1 MTMGTPP
8 PPEIPDSR
16 WRQSL
21 RRRLLTWFRAHGRDL
36 PWRRTR
42 TLYHVWVSEIM
53 LQQTQVVT
61 VVPFFQRFIKRFPD
75 ITSLASAKEDEILRL
90 WEGLGY
96 YRRARNLH
104 RAAQQIVQNYDG
116 QFPEDFSVARSLP
129 GIGRYTA
136 GAILSIAR
144 DHKLPILEANTVRVF
159 SRLLAFRGVPSE
171 KTGQQLLWSF
181 SESLLPRKGVGDIN
195 QALME
200 LGSEICVPRAPNC
213 ATCPVHMLC
222 AAYRQGAQALIP
234 AKKPRPPIEDV
245 TEAAIVIQRGS
256 RVLLRRHSDQERWA
270 GLWDFPRFAA
280 TTGNTVVSSRELID
294 NAHQLTGMNIE
305 PLQHLTT
312 LQHAV
317 TRFRITLQCHLARY
331 VSGRKPGDHLCW
343 RAPDELEQL
352 PLNVTGRKIGR
363 LLANLSK

>member
-1 MTMGTPP
+1 MGTP

-21 RRRLLTWFRAHGRDL
+21 RRRLLTWFQAHGRDL

-42 TLYHVWVSEIM
+42 DLYHVWVSEIM
-53 LQQTQVVT
+53 LQQTQVAT
-61 VVPFFQRFIKRFPD
+61 VIPFFQRFITRFPN
-75 ITSLASAKEDEILRL
+75 ITSLASADADEVLRL

-104 RAAQQIVQNYDG
+104 RAAKQLVQDHDA
-116 QFPEDFSVARSLP
+116 QFPEDVSAARALP

-136 GAILSIAR
+136 GAILSIGR
-144 DHKLPILEANTVRVF
+144 DQRLPILEANTVRVL
-159 SRLLAFRGVPSE
+159 SRLLAFHGIPSE

-181 SESLLPRKGVGDIN
+181 SESLLPRKRVGDLN
-195 QALME
+195 QSLME
-200 LGSEICVPRAPNC
+200 LGSEICVPRTPNC
-213 ATCPVHMLC
+213 TSCPVHMLC
-222 AAYRQGAQALIP
+222 AAHRQGVQSLIP
-234 AKKPRPPIEDV
+234 ASKRRPPIENV

-256 RVLLRRHSDQERWA
+256 RVLLRRHGDQERWA
-270 GLWDFPRFAA
+270 GLWDFPRFSA
-280 TTGNTVVSSRELID
+280 TPGNPVIGGQELID
-294 NAHQLTGMNIE
+294 NAHQLTGLKIE

-312 LQHAV
+312 IQHGV

-331 VSGRKPGDHLCW
+331 VSGRKQGNHLCW
-343 RAPDELEQL
+343 REPDQLEQL

-363 LLANLSK
+363 LVANLCE

>member
-1 MTMGTPP
+1 MSMGTPP

-21 RRRLLTWFRAHGRDL
+21 RRRLLTWFGVHGRDL

-42 TLYHVWVSEIM
+42 ILYHVWVSEIM
-53 LQQTQVVT
+53 LQQTQVAT
-61 VVPFFQRFIKRFPD
+61 VVPYFQRFISRFPD
-75 ITSLASAKEDEILRL
+75 ISSLAAAKEDEVLRL

-104 RAAQQIVQNYDG
+104 RAAQQIVQDHNA

-136 GAILSIAR
+136 GAILSIAL
-144 DHKLPILEANTVRVF
+144 DQKLPILEANTVRVF
-159 SRLLAFRGVPSE
+159 SRLLAFRGIPTE
-171 KTGQQLLWSF
+171 KHGQQLLWSF
-181 SESLLPRKGVGDIN
+181 SESLLPRQRVGDLN

-200 LGSEICVPRAPNC
+200 LGSEVCTPRVPSC
-213 ATCPVHMLC
+213 ASCPVHMLC
-222 AAYRQGAQALIP
+222 AAYRQGTQALIP
-234 AKKPRPPIEDV
+234 AKKPRTAIENV
-245 TEAAIVIQRGS
+245 TEAAIVIQRGT

-270 GLWDFPRFAA
+270 GLWDFPRFATNPGQTA
-280 TTGNTVVSSRELID
+280 VSNQELID
-294 NAHQLTGMNIE
+294 NAHQLTGMKID
-305 PLQHLTT
+305 PSQHLTT
-312 LQHAV
+312 MQHGV
-317 TRFRITLQCHLARY
+317 TRFRITLQCHLAHY
-331 VSGRKPGDHLCW
+331 VSGRKQGDHLCW

-363 LLANLSK
+363 LLADRTK